1 MSWARASYVA
11 DIVGG
16 ILNDPSASALL
27 PLEPSDALLGRKP
40 KRVHIQKYYELL
52 KIIIRVT
59 AHPSVAMLMQVMDKV
74 VPGLDSDSHSLQC
87 WALKRLVSRVRDIA
101 RCKSIPRQWEVRE
114 LRYVMVE
121 QLFFYN
127 DDNASS
133 RSEDDGDQSDS
144 SDGNPAHSA
153 QTAEDNQSPNT
164 NK

>member
-1 MSWARASYVA
+1 MSWVRDSYVA

-16 ILNDPSASALL
+16 ILNDEAAASLL

-59 AHPSVAMLMQVMDKV
+59 AHPNVSMLMQVMGRV
-74 VPGLDSDSHSLQC
+74 VPGLDSDSQSLQC

-114 LRYVMVE
+114 LREVMVE
-121 QLFFYN
+121 KLVFYN

-144 SDGNPAHSA
+144 SDGNPAHA
-153 QTAEDNQSPNT
+153 ALTAEDNQSPNI